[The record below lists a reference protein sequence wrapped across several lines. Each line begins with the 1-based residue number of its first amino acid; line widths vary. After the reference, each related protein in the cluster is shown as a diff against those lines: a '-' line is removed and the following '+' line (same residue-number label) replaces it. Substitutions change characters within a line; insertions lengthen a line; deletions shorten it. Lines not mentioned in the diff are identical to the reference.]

1 MRNYRI
7 QLASNYQVVEF
18 NLELDDEEILELE
31 HPTVASAISFINA
44 LGEAVINNARPATKA
59 TKEKPEVKKQEMAT
73 EGQVKVLVGKY
84 GYSEKEAKKFTK
96 QEAWKKLKEL
106 KEAEGD

>member
-44 LGEAVINNARPATKA
+44 LGEAVINNARPAPKA
-59 TKEKPEVKKQEMAT
+59 KEKTEVKKQEMAT